1 MLNITAVAKKR
12 VVTTPPPRLQ
22 YGADEFI
29 GWFYEVADSGF
40 TESERI
46 ARVAEPDVMATNNL
60 PAASSLCCSAG
71 PAVHR
76 GLIREAQAR
85 ADQ

>member
-40 TESERI
+40 TEATVSASRAWLSQTSWRRTI
-46 ARVAEPDVMATNNL
+46 CLRHHRCAAR
-60 PAASSLCCSAG
+60 PARRCI
-71 PAVHR
+71 V
-76 GLIREAQAR
+76 
-85 ADQ
+85 D